1 MRMAMQSLVRNR
13 EYLVGLAGGLDAT
26 MSFEDGGGVTIKDL
40 LARAI
45 PINIPA
51 KIGKSKLCK
60 FMVDVWAVFKPVSAN
75 VKIGRAEMHDLQQYI
90 ELMTRVEAT
99 ARREIHEAD
108 NIDKNSK
115 SHKLPSH
122 AMERRYLADRG
133 TKPSSRYC
141 LCAKCGHVLV
151 DEPPM
156 NKDVARKDRQ
166 LEEKW
171 KADRTII
178 DNYNNTG
185 LNPLLDSKGA
195 IITKLRNPTYGDK
208 VIMCHCWQ
216 NFQSA
221 FAGGSGCLLSCYDSK
236 TKTQYE
242 AGKCPVCLCSCSFV
256 CTMNSYSQ
264 KKTVLQP

>member
-1 MRMAMQSLVRNR
+1 MARH
-13 EYLVGLAGGLDAT
+13 
-26 MSFEDGGGVTIKDL
+26 
-40 LARAI
+40 AI
-45 PINIPA
+45 YE
-51 KIGKSKLCK
+51 
-60 FMVDVWAVFKPVSAN
+60 AN
-75 VKIGRAEMHDLQQYI
+75 NA
-90 ELMTRVEAT
+90 
-99 ARREIHEAD
+99 
-108 NIDKNSK
+108 DKNSK
-115 SHKLPSH
+115 SHKLSSH
-122 AMERRYLADRG
+122 AMERSYLADRG
-133 TKPSSRYC
+133 TKPPPKYC

-195 IITKLRNPTYGDK
+195 IVTKLRNPTYGDK

-264 KKTVLQP
+264 KKKHTLFAPNLPIRFSPYFQSRNCTGDCSNCPFTFQGINSESIVL